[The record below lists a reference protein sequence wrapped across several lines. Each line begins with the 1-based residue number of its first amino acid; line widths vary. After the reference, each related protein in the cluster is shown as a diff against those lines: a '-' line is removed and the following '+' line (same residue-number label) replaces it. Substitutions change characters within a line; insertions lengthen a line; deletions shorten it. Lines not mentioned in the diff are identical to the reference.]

1 MRKTAKMVCQSLREG
16 NFTFSVHAASRSE
29 ERLISR
35 EDIKNIAATAH
46 TVTSRDDGSFK
57 VVGVDLE
64 DFETTVYC
72 RFLERPRVL
81 IITLI

>member
-1 MRKTAKMVCQSLREG
+1 MRKTAKLVCQSLREG
-16 NFTFSVHAASRSE
+16 KFIFSIHAASRSE

-57 VVGVDLE
+57 VVGFDLE
-64 DFETTVYC
+64 GFETIVYC

-81 IITLI
+81 IITII